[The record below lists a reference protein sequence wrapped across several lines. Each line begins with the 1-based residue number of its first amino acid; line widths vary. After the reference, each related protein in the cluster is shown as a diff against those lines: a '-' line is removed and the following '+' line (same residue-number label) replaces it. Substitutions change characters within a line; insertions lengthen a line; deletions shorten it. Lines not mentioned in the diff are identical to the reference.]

1 MAQDLTIL
9 TTEELRKILKVSG
22 PTINRMVKE
31 GTIPPE
37 AYFLVGSGKRKHRRF
52 YLEKVLEALG
62 KKEGNDGG
70 ETGA

>member
-9 TTEELRKILKVSG
+9 TTEELRKVLKVSG

-31 GTIPPE
+31 GIIPPE

-52 YLEKVLEALG
+52 YLEKVLEALKGG
-62 KKEGNDGG
+62 KDEGTG
-70 ETGA
+70 EA